1 MLKRLITEGDIRP
14 GEIGVLGLERYIRL
28 RVWRCH
34 AALFKKAGLKTP

>member
-14 GEIGVLGLERYIRL
+14 EEIGVLGLERYMRL
-28 RVWRCH
+28 GVQRCH